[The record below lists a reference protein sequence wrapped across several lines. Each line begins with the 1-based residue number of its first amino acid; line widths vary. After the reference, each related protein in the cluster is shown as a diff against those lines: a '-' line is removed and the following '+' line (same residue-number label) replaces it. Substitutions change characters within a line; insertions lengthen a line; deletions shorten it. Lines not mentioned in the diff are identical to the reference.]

1 MAFDSIDKMFRDMLK
16 RYNSIFGPDIF
27 DSFNEFVE
35 PEEVSKSVPEKDD
48 ENGFE
53 DGDTHRDKNQGD
65 PMNKAE
71 FKSRKFG
78 YEIISGSDMKEPIIR
93 IYGNP
98 DEFPELKDQ
107 LERFIKNQLGSLPVQ
122 QDLPVLRGNN
132 LEEQPVSIGP
142 KADQEPYTETFKDAD
157 GDTIVNIDLPGI
169 NETDL
174 SVKSKGKS
182 LIVEASNGSR
192 NFKKTIPL
200 DGKIEEKDIQWKL
213 NNGILEIKV
222 PKKLS

>member
-98 DEFPELKDQ
+98 DEFPELKGQ
-107 LERFIKNQLGSLPVQ
+107 LERFIKTQLGSLPSQ
-122 QDLPVLRGNN
+122 QNLPILPVSNTN
-132 LEEQPVSIGP
+132 QQSIGSDS
-142 KADQEPYTETFKDAD
+142 KVDQEPYTETFKDAD
-157 GDTIVNIDLPGI
+157 GDTIINIDLPGI
-169 NETDL
+169 NEADL
-174 SVKSKGKS
+174 SIKAKGKS
-182 LIVEASNGSR
+182 IIVEASNGNR
-192 NFKKTIPL
+192 NFKKIISL

-222 PKKLS
+222 PRK